1 MNLVELLEKN
11 GSSRPNSTA
20 MVDGSARVS
29 FLELWSLGR
38 AVSEDLR
45 RQGIVKG
52 GTVGVRL
59 PDGILYVAVT
69 LALWLLDAVV
79 VPIPMEMPKAEA
91 DELIRR
97 VQLSALITGAG
108 NGRQFGR
115 FLAGDGYSVWRAA
128 PESRCDMRGVNAA
141 FVRFT
146 SGTTGNRRGVVL
158 SHETIRDRLHATG
171 HALGINNQDTVMWC
185 LPMAH
190 HFVSTILLYLLSGAK
205 IVMVRNI
212 SDLAPLTGS
221 HRGTIIY
228 ASPRQFELLA
238 GHGSREALSTIRL
251 ALSTTTSL
259 PKATFDKVHSR
270 FGISVRQVYGII
282 EVGLPCGNM
291 SDPVDRWDS
300 VGKAFPSYEVK
311 LVRQEQYRDI
321 GENCGEVRVRGHG
334 LFDTYY
340 DPWVSA
346 ADVLEDGWFSTGD
359 VGEIDGDGFLFLRG
373 RTNGVINISGM
384 KVFPE
389 EVESALNSHPSV
401 KESRVYPRRH
411 AHLGQ
416 VVEADVV
423 VRTPDTA
430 PDEDE
435 LRMYCRERLSSYKV
449 PEMIHFVKSLP
460 KTAITQKLRRT
471 DMSEASGT

>member
-11 GSSRPNSTA
+11 GSSRPDDTA
-20 MVDGSARVS
+20 MVDGGVRVS
-29 FLELWSLGR
+29 FFKLWSMGR

-52 GTVGVRL
+52 GTVGIRL
-59 PDGILYVAVT
+59 PDGIFYVAVT
-69 LALWLLDAVV
+69 LALWRLDAVV
-79 VPIPMEMPKAEA
+79 VPIPLEMPKSEA

-97 VQLSALITGAG
+97 MQLSALITQTVD
-108 NGRQFGR
+108 GRESGR
-115 FLAGDGYSVWRAA
+115 FSAGHGYSLCRPA

-146 SGTTGNRRGVVL
+146 SGTTGSSRGVVL
-158 SHETIRDRLHATG
+158 SHETIRDRLRATSR
-171 HALGINNQDTVMWC
+171 ALGINNEDTVVWC

-190 HFVSTILLYLLSGAK
+190 HFVSTILLYLWSGAK
-205 IVMVRNI
+205 MAIVRNI
-212 SDLAPLTGS
+212 SDLGALAGR

-228 ASPRQFELLA
+228 ASPLQFELLA
-238 GHGSREALSTIRL
+238 GDGSPDALSNIRL
-251 ALSTTTSL
+251 ALSTTASL

-270 FGISVRQVYGII
+270 FGIPVRQVYGII

-291 SDPVDRWDS
+291 SDPVDRWGS
-300 VGKAFPSYEVK
+300 VGRAFPSYEVK
-311 LVRQEQYRDI
+311 LVRQEHYRDI
-321 GENCGEVRVRGHG
+321 GENCGEVCVRGPG
-334 LFDTYY
+334 FFDAYY

-346 ADVLEDGWFSTGD
+346 ADALQDGWFSTGD
-359 VGEIDGDGFLFLRG
+359 VGEIDRDGFLFLRG
-373 RTNGVINISGM
+373 RINGVINVFGV

-389 EVESALNSHPSV
+389 EVEAVLNSHPSV
-401 KESRVYPRRH
+401 RESRIYPRRH

-423 VRTPDTA
+423 VRTPDAA

-435 LRMYCRERLSSYKV
+435 LRMYCRGRLSSYKV
-449 PEMIHFVKSLP
+449 PNAIHFVMSLP
-460 KTAITQKLRRT
+460 KTTVTQKVKRME
-471 DMSEASGT
+471 MSEASGT